1 MLSLSVAGVGFTTFL
16 IFSMMLVLL
25 VIGMPLSFLTGF
37 VAMFVT
43 LGWFGPSAV
52 GMIGARIFSF
62 VTEYSLVSIPMFVL
76 MASLLDQSGVAK
88 DLYNTMRVIAGR
100 LKGGVAVQTV
110 VVAAILA
117 AMSGIV
123 GGETVLL
130 GMLAL
135 PQMLRLGYNKNL
147 AIGTVVA
154 GGTLG
159 TMIPPS
165 IVLIM
170 YGMTAGVSIS
180 DLFKAAITPGL
191 ILVTLFISYIL
202 IRCYLNPKLGPP
214 APQPEVPMTTREK
227 FASIGHILL
236 PMSIIAWVLG
246 SIYGGIASVTE
257 AACMGVIGVAISAAI
272 RKELN
277 FKIVRTS
284 LRQTMQTC
292 GMIIWIGIGAS
303 AVVGVYNLIGGKR
316 FVEAAI
322 LGMDVAPIV
331 IILVM
336 MAILLV
342 MGMFFDWIGIVM
354 LTMPIFVPIIKTLGY
369 DPLWFG
375 IVFCVNMQV
384 SFLSPPFGTAAFYLK
399 SVAPQEVSLTDI
411 YKSVWPFII
420 MQLITLAIV
429 VMYPEVVLWI
439 IH

>member
-1 MLSLSVAGVGFTTFL
+1 MLSLSVAGVGFTTAL
-16 IFSMMLVLL
+16 IFFMMLVLL
-25 VIGMPLSFLTGF
+25 IIGMPLSFLTGF

-52 GMIGARIFSF
+52 GMIGARIFAF

-88 DLYNTMRVIAGR
+88 DLYNTMRIIAGR

-135 PQMLRLGYNKNL
+135 PQMLRLGYDKNL

-180 DLFKAAITPGL
+180 ELFTAAITPGL

-202 IRCYLNPKLGPP
+202 IRCYLNPALGPP
-214 APQPEVPMTTREK
+214 APKSEAMTKREK
-227 FASIGHILL
+227 LDAIGHILL
-236 PMSIIAWVLG
+236 PMSIIVWVLG
-246 SIYGGIASVTE
+246 SIYAGIASVTE
-257 AACMGVIGVAISAAI
+257 AACMGVIGVAVSAAI

-277 FKIVRTS
+277 FGVVRES
-284 LRQTMQTC
+284 LRATMRTC
-292 GMIIWIGIGAS
+292 GIIIWIGIGAS
-303 AVVGVYNLIGGKR
+303 AVVGIYNLIGGKR

-331 IILVM
+331 IILIM
-336 MAILLV
+336 MLILLF

-354 LTMPIFVPIIKTLGY
+354 LTMPIFVPIIKSLGY
-369 DPLWFG
+369 DPIWFG

-399 SVAPQEVSLTDI
+399 SVAPPEVSLTDI

-429 VMYPEVVLWI
+429 VLYPEVVLWMS
-439 IH
+439 H

>member
-1 MLSLSVAGVGFTTFL
+1 MLSLSVAGVGFTTAL
-16 IFSMMLVLL
+16 IFIMMLVLL

-52 GMIGARIFSF
+52 GMIGARIFAF

-88 DLYNTMRVIAGR
+88 DLYNTMRIIAGR

-180 DLFKAAITPGL
+180 ELFTAAITPGL

-202 IRCYLNPKLGPP
+202 IRCYLNPELGPP
-214 APQPEVPMTTREK
+214 APKSEAMSNREK
-227 FASIGHILL
+227 LNAIGHILL
-236 PMSIIAWVLG
+236 PMSIIVWVLG
-246 SIYGGIASVTE
+246 SIYAGIASVTE
-257 AACMGVIGVAISAAI
+257 AACMGVIGVAVSAAI

-277 FKIVRTS
+277 LEVVRKS
-284 LRQTMQTC
+284 LRATMRTC
-292 GMIIWIGIGAS
+292 GIIIWIGIGAS
-303 AVVGVYNLIGGKR
+303 AVVGIYNLIGGKR

-336 MAILLV
+336 MLILLL

-354 LTMPIFVPIIKTLGY
+354 LTMPIFVPIIKSLGY
-369 DPLWFG
+369 DPIWFG

-399 SVAPQEVSLTDI
+399 SVAPKEVSLTDI

-429 VMYPEVVLWI
+429 VLYPDIVLWA

>member
-1 MLSLSVAGVGFTTFL
+1 MLSLSVAGVGFTTAL
-16 IFSMMLVLL
+16 IFFMMLVLL
-25 VIGMPLSFLTGF
+25 IIGMPLSFLTGF

-52 GMIGARIFSF
+52 GMIGARIFAF

-76 MASLLDQSGVAK
+76 IASLLDQSGVAK
-88 DLYNTMRVIAGR
+88 DLYNTMRIIAGR

-135 PQMLRLGYNKNL
+135 PQMLRLGYDKNL

-180 DLFKAAITPGL
+180 ELFTAAITPGL

-202 IRCYLNPKLGPP
+202 IRCYLNPALGPP
-214 APQPEVPMTTREK
+214 APKSEAMTKREK
-227 FASIGHILL
+227 LDAIGHILL
-236 PMSIIAWVLG
+236 PMSIIVWVLG
-246 SIYGGIASVTE
+246 SIYAGIASVTE
-257 AACMGVIGVAISAAI
+257 AACMGVIGVAVSAAI

-277 FKIVRTS
+277 FGVVRES
-284 LRQTMQTC
+284 LRATMRTC
-292 GMIIWIGIGAS
+292 GIIIWIGIGAS
-303 AVVGVYNLIGGKR
+303 AVVGIYNLIGGKR

-331 IILVM
+331 IILIM
-336 MAILLV
+336 MLILLF

-354 LTMPIFVPIIKTLGY
+354 LTMPIFVPIIKSLCY
-369 DPLWFG
+369 DPIWFG

-399 SVAPQEVSLTDI
+399 SVAPPEVSLTDI

-429 VMYPEVVLWI
+429 VLYPEVVLWM

>member
-1 MLSLSVAGVGFTTFL
+1 MLSLSVAGVGFTTAL
-16 IFSMMLVLL
+16 IFFMMLVLL
-25 VIGMPLSFLTGF
+25 IIGMPLSFLTGF

-52 GMIGARIFSF
+52 GMIGARIFAF

-88 DLYNTMRVIAGR
+88 DLYNTMRIIAGR

-135 PQMLRLGYNKNL
+135 PQMLRLGYDKNL

-180 DLFKAAITPGL
+180 ELFTAAITPGL

-202 IRCYLNPKLGPP
+202 IRCYLNPALGPP
-214 APQPEVPMTTREK
+214 APKSEAMTKREK
-227 FASIGHILL
+227 LDAIGHILL
-236 PMSIIAWVLG
+236 PMSIIVWVLG
-246 SIYGGIASVTE
+246 SIYAGIASVTE
-257 AACMGVIGVAISAAI
+257 AACMGVIGVAVSAAI

-277 FKIVRTS
+277 FGVVRES
-284 LRQTMQTC
+284 LRATMRTC
-292 GMIIWIGIGAS
+292 GIIIWIGIGAS
-303 AVVGVYNLIGGKR
+303 AVVGIYNLIGGKR

-331 IILVM
+331 IILIM
-336 MAILLV
+336 MLILLF

-354 LTMPIFVPIIKTLGY
+354 LTMPIFVPIIKSLGY
-369 DPLWFG
+369 DPIWFG

-399 SVAPQEVSLTDI
+399 SVAPPEVSLTDI

-429 VMYPEVVLWI
+429 VLYPEVVLWM